1 MPSHEIL
8 GGLVQVYKR
17 GGKTW
22 HCAASIDGIQHR
34 ASTNERELPQ
44 AKEWA
49 EELRLF
55 ELCRTKVRFGPQAGM
70 LTPTSDS

>member
-34 ASTNERELPQ
+34 ASTKERELPR

-49 EELRLF
+49 E
-55 ELCRTKVRFGPQAGM
+55 
-70 LTPTSDS
+70 D